1 MIALDLKHLT
11 LRLAMLT
18 VSVILSAFFI
28 ATTPTSAERR
38 LLSNAADS
46 AVSVVE
52 LRMARA
58 ALAFAPKATVRFI
71 VWRSDG
77 SVKPSEVRQMLV
89 AIAEGKKPE
98 DIVHDPTR
106 RSFSLDGPKFLR
118 PLP

>member
-1 MIALDLKHLT
+1 MIALDLKHLVIRIALMT
-11 LRLAMLT
+11 AW
-18 VSVILSAFFI
+18 VILSGWYI
-28 ATTPTSAERR
+28 AVTPTSAERR
-38 LLSNAADS
+38 LLSDAADS

-77 SVKPSEVRQMLV
+77 TVKPSEVRQMLA
-89 AIAEGKKPE
+89 AIASGKKLE
-98 DIVHDPTR
+98 DAVRDPTR
-106 RSFSLDGPKFLR
+106 RKLSEGGAKVLR